1 MADKY
6 RKQTEIYSRSID
18 LVQYD
23 DGTWGRTNS
32 QTQTCAQRGV
42 SIIRRAPQCC
52 ALSDA
57 LPRGNLGRR
66 APLKNKV
73 MQWRCFAQARG

>member
-23 DGTWGRTNS
+23 DGTWGADEFTDADMRST
-32 QTQTCAQRGV
+32 
-42 SIIRRAPQCC
+42 RRVDYPSRA
-52 ALSDA
+52 AVLRA
-57 LPRGNLGRR
+57 IGRPAAWKPWPSR
-66 APLKNKV
+66 PTEK
-73 MQWRCFAQARG
+73 